1 LRGRCCRDDRAD
13 SLDLR
18 EKRGELLKR
27 RDNEAQGYGLSCRK
41 RAKDLARSLI
51 GQGNEAVAR
60 CEGERW
66 LLTKPVLGS
75 SGVMQK
81 RMDLCRKTKQE
92 AGRDASLLGVR
103 SDGNASGRSW

>member
-1 LRGRCCRDDRAD
+1 MTTGAD

-27 RDNEAQGYGLSCRK
+27 RDNEARGYGLSCRK
-41 RAKDLARSLI
+41 RTKDPGRNLI

-66 LLTKPVLGS
+66 LLTKPILG
-75 SGVMQK
+75 K
-81 RMDLCRKTKQE
+81 
-92 AGRDASLLGVR
+92 
-103 SDGNASGRSW
+103 